1 MASIKERNGKYCVI
15 YTYTDENGNKK
26 QKWETYK
33 TKAEAKQRKKEIEY
47 KEGLGQFIIPQ
58 CKYLRDL
65 LDEYVSLYGRDKWSL
80 STYDRNTGLINNYI
94 RPMIGDTKITDIT
107 TRYLEKYYQQLLKTP
122 AVPTVAP
129 RKDKNTLVGTST
141 IRDIHK
147 ILRSCFEQAVKW
159 ELMEKNPAIYATVP
173 KYKANKREIWTAET
187 LMYATEVCE
196 DEILKLAMN
205 LSFSASLRIG
215 ELCGLTWDCVDIS
228 PEAVEGGTC
237 SIYINKEY
245 QRVSKEAINSLDGK
259 DILVVFPSEGKL
271 CTTVRVLKT
280 PKTESSVRKIFI
292 PKSVAEMLEK
302 LKASQDE
309 MKNILGKDYHKYDLV
324 MATDYGLP
332 IGEAAIRKRFKKLIK
347 DHDLPDVVFHSLRH
361 YVECF

>member
-1 MASIKERNGKYCVI
+1 MASIKERNGRYCVI
-15 YTYTDENGNKK
+15 YTYTDENGKKK

-47 KEGLGQFIIPQ
+47 KEGLGQLVIPQ
-58 CKYLRDL
+58 CKYLKEL
-65 LDEYVSLYGRDKWSL
+65 LEEYVSLYGRDKWSL

-129 RKDKNTLVGTST
+129 KKNKSALVGTST
-141 IRDIHK
+141 IRDVHK

-173 KYKANKREIWTAET
+173 KYKPNKREIWTAET

-228 PEAVEGGTC
+228 QEAVEGGTC

-245 QRVSKEAINSLDGK
+245 QRVSKEAISSLDGK

-280 PKTESSVRKIFI
+280 PKTESSIRKIFI
-292 PKSVAEMLEK
+292 PKSVEERCRNAGKAESQPGGDEK
-302 LKASQDE
+302 HS
-309 MKNILGKDYHKYDLV
+309 GKRLSE
-324 MATDYGLP
+324 
-332 IGEAAIRKRFKKLIK
+332 I
-347 DHDLPDVVFHSLRH
+347 
-361 YVECF
+361 

>member
-1 MASIKERNGKYCVI
+1 M
-15 YTYTDENGNKK
+15 
-26 QKWETYK
+26 
-33 TKAEAKQRKKEIEY
+33 
-47 KEGLGQFIIPQ
+47 
-58 CKYLRDL
+58 
-65 LDEYVSLYGRDKWSL
+65 
-80 STYDRNTGLINNYI
+80 
-94 RPMIGDTKITDIT
+94 
-107 TRYLEKYYQQLLKTP
+107 LKTP

-245 QRVSKEAINSLDGK
+245 QRVSKEAISSLEGK
-259 DILVVFPSEGKL
+259 DILVVFPSEENSAQRSA
-271 CTTVRVLKT
+271 C
-280 PKTESSVRKIFI
+280 
-292 PKSVAEMLEK
+292 
-302 LKASQDE
+302 
-309 MKNILGKDYHKYDLV
+309 
-324 MATDYGLP
+324 
-332 IGEAAIRKRFKKLIK
+332 
-347 DHDLPDVVFHSLRH
+347 
-361 YVECF
+361 

>member
-1 MASIKERNGKYCVI
+1 MKTRAG
-15 YTYTDENGNKK
+15 
-26 QKWETYK
+26 QKIRLTSVE
-33 TKAEAKQRKKEIEY
+33 EL
-47 KEGLGQFIIPQ
+47 LGVANEESAM
-58 CKYLRDL
+58 DL
-65 LDEYVSLYGRDKWSL
+65 E
-80 STYDRNTGLINNYI
+80 
-94 RPMIGDTKITDIT
+94 
-107 TRYLEKYYQQLLKTP
+107 
-122 AVPTVAP
+122 
-129 RKDKNTLVGTST
+129 
-141 IRDIHK
+141 
-147 ILRSCFEQAVKW
+147 
-159 ELMEKNPAIYATVP
+159 MEKNPAIYATVP
-173 KYKANKREIWTAET
+173 KYKATKREIWTAET

-245 QRVSKEAINSLDGK
+245 QRVSKEAISSLDGK

-302 LKASQDE
+302 LRASQDE
-309 MKNILGKDYHKYDLV
+309 MKSILGEDYH
-324 MATDYGLP
+324 
-332 IGEAAIRKRFKKLIK
+332 
-347 DHDLPDVVFHSLRH
+347 
-361 YVECF
+361 